1 MKKIFSIAVLATIL
15 SLTGCSSYKL
25 EVQQGNAVSEQA
37 VGQLKTGMSKAEVQ
51 SLLGTPLLQD
61 SFTQNRWDY
70 VFYISKAG
78 KESERR
84 DLILTF
90 NGNQLVN
97 IKK

>member
-1 MKKIFSIAVLATIL
+1 MAVAI
-15 SLTGCSSYKL
+15 SSSGCSIYRL

-37 VGQLKTGMSKAEVQ
+37 VAQLKKGMSKAEVK

-78 KESERR
+78 NESERR
-84 DLILTF
+84 DLVLTF
-90 NGNQLVN
+90 DGDRLVN